1 MKGYKQRG
9 VAIFAKDFWVSYPK
23 ISKNYAS
30 AIPLAAPAVLITRS
44 LPNKG

>member
-1 MKGYKQRG
+1 LKERG

-23 ISKNYAS
+23 ISKNYATAMPS
-30 AIPLAAPAVLITRS
+30 AAPAVLVTRS